1 MNTRRSSTRVL
12 SIAFAAIVGML
23 SLADVASACTT
34 KAGRAPRACCV
45 NRPPSECGC
54 CSERQAIPSPASN
67 SRVDAIVTS
76 LAPVLFQAA
85 SPSCECR
92 ASEPAAPSERPAQR
106 TTTDRSEVQNRETL
120 AIVAP
125 TVRPSPSLGHLQL
138 PNESPP
144 RTPLYLRTSRL
155 LI

>member
-1 MNTRRSSTRVL
+1 MKTRRSSTRVL
-12 SIAFAAIVGML
+12 LIAFAAIVGML

-34 KAGRAPRACCV
+34 KPGRAPRACCV
-45 NRPPSECGC
+45 NHPPSECGC
-54 CSERQAIPSPASN
+54 CGERQAIPSPASH

-76 LAPVLFQAA
+76 PAPDLYQTP

-106 TTTDRSEVQNRETL
+106 TTIDRSDMQSREPSGIL
-120 AIVAP
+120 AP
-125 TVRPSPSLGHLQL
+125 TDSPFPSLGRLQL

-144 RTPLYLRTSRL
+144 GSPLYLRTSRL